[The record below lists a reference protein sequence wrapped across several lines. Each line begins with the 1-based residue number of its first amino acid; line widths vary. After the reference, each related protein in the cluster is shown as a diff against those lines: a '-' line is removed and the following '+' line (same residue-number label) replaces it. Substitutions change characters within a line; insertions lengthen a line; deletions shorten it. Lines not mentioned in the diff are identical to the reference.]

1 MEGQVKDII
10 RSVDVINFDWASDL
24 CKFLNRFNGSN
35 EAARK
40 EVMNI
45 VEEVKEEFKW
55 KLDKWIRDFGYE
67 EARPLSEKL
76 IKAATILVERFDEA
90 AKREFCA
97 TLKTVAIMLDTL
109 REIHSIK

>member
-1 MEGQVKDII
+1 MEEQAKSVI
-10 RSVDVINFDWASDL
+10 RGADTINFDWASDL
-24 CKFLNRFNGSN
+24 CRALSKLSGSN
-35 EAARK
+35 EITRR

-45 VEEVKEEFKW
+45 VEEVKEEFKQR
-55 KLDKWIRDFGYE
+55 LDKWIREFSYE

-76 IKAATILVERFDEA
+76 IKAATMLVERFDEA

-109 REIHSIK
+109 REIHS